1 MAVYHLVVLLSLF
14 MVPRLASAS
23 YAFNRT
29 DLRVAVNDMRSRS
42 FFGFAILLQML
53 NSTSE
58 PNRDLT
64 FLIPTDP
71 ELSASP
77 ISVNHL
83 EEFVLRHS
91 IRMPLSFGE
100 LSHFP
105 TGTLVPSGH
114 RDRLVR
120 IQNHGRLSFF
130 VNNARIITPNV
141 CSNSVIKCHGIDAVI
156 EFERHFPRNG
166 KVKDSPLNSTAPP
179 PMEAPSPV

>member
-1 MAVYHLVVLLSLF
+1 MAVYHLVVLVSLF
-14 MVPRLASAS
+14 MVPRSESAA

-29 DLRVAVNDMRSRS
+29 DLHVAVNDMRSRS

-53 NSTSE
+53 NGTSE

-71 ELSASP
+71 ELSASS
-77 ISVNHL
+77 ISVNRL
-83 EEFVLRHS
+83 EEFLLSHS
-91 IRMPLSFGE
+91 IRVPLSFGD

-105 TGTLVPSGH
+105 TGTLIPSGY

-120 IQNHGRLSFF
+120 IHNHGRLSFF
-130 VNNARIITPNV
+130 VNNARVTRPNV
-141 CSNSVIKCHGIDAVI
+141 CSNSMIKCHGIDAVI
-156 EFERHFPRNG
+156 EFDQHFPRNG
-166 KVKDSPLNSTAPP
+166 KLKDSPPNSSAPP

>member
-1 MAVYHLVVLLSLF
+1 MAVYHLVVLVSLF
-14 MVPRLASAS
+14 MVPRSESAA

-53 NSTSE
+53 NGTSE

-71 ELSASP
+71 ELSGLS
-77 ISVNHL
+77 ISVNRL
-83 EEFVLRHS
+83 EEFILRHS

-100 LSHFP
+100 L
-105 TGTLVPSGH
+105 
-114 RDRLVR
+114 DQLVR
-120 IQNHGRLSFF
+120 ILNRGRLSFF
-130 VNNARIITPNV
+130 IDNARVIMPNV

-156 EFERHFPRNG
+156 EFERHVPRNG
-166 KVKDSPLNSTAPP
+166 KVKESPSNSTAPP
-179 PMEAPSPV
+179 PMEAPSPI